1 MVARVPSPDPQDV
14 PSPTKSE
21 LMDECKSMVE
31 AFRRRRQRV
40 IDAEMREVSGNGSE
54 SDASTREPVKAELPT
69 PRGEEEERSPGTLS
83 RSTLPRWTPSH
94 DGSPTSSSVDTEDII
109 EFDREACSMFG

>member
-69 PRGEEEERSPGTLS
+69 PRGGAFS
-83 RSTLPRWTPSH
+83 WH
-94 DGSPTSSSVDTEDII
+94 SVPLDLAPLDTEP
-109 EFDREACSMFG
+109 